1 MTILAPVRP
10 APRAGAPGRCVL
22 IVEDEMCLALLLED
36 ILVHAGYRVLMA
48 ARLPKALELVGSK
61 RIDAAILDI
70 NLAGTSVFP
79 AADALRERDIPFMF
93 VSGYGAEGLP
103 AEYRQRPVLQKPY
116 GVQQLQQAL
125 TALLGAEV
133 MAILPAPAA

>member
-48 ARLPKALELVGSK
+48 ARLAKALELVGSK

>member
-1 MTILAPVRP
+1 MTILAPGRP
-10 APRAGAPGRCVL
+10 VLRAGASGRCVL

-48 ARLPKALELVGSK
+48 ARLPKALELIGSK
-61 RIDAAILDI
+61 HIDAAILDI

-79 AADALRERDIPFMF
+79 AADALRERGIPFMF

-103 AEYRQRPVLQKPY
+103 VEYRQRPMLQKPY
-116 GVQQLQQAL
+116 GVPQLQQAL

-133 MAILPAPAA
+133 TAILPAPAA

>member
-133 MAILPAPAA
+133 TAILPAPAA